1 MTSDG
6 HAGALVRR
14 WRTRRHRSQLDVAV
28 SAGISTRHL
37 SYVETGR
44 STPSRAMIERICD
57 ELDVPLRDRNEIY
70 LAAGLAPAHPE
81 RPLTDL
87 GPARA
92 AVDAVLAGHEPNPAV
107 AVNVRWDVLAANR
120 AMQRF
125 LADLPPALAGPP
137 LNVLRATLHPEGL
150 ARRLR
155 DGARWRAGL
164 LRRVRRQH
172 ERVGDPAL
180 AELLAELESYP
191 PPPGGD
197 GDGAADDIAVPLRL
211 AVDGGELS
219 FLYTVT
225 VFGSPRDV
233 TLDEIAVETFFPADD
248 ATREALAALAGRW
261 VPAGQAPT

>member
-125 LADLPPALAGPP
+125 LADLPPALAGP
-137 LNVLRATLHPEGL
+137 
-150 ARRLR
+150 
-155 DGARWRAGL
+155 
-164 LRRVRRQH
+164 
-172 ERVGDPAL
+172 AL

-197 GDGAADDIAVPLRL
+197 GDVDGAADDVAVPLRL

-225 VFGSPRDV
+225 VFGSPQNV

-248 ATREALAALAGRW
+248 ATREALAALAG
-261 VPAGQAPT
+261 